1 MACLDIL
8 IPHYRDP
15 AGLKLSLE
23 SIEAQ
28 TWTGDMRVV
37 VVDDGSE
44 PEYLRQAEALLADF
58 PLPHT
63 LERNPINRGR
73 PYTRN
78 RLLDLIDSP
87 FVAWLDAGD
96 VWYPDKLLKQFE
108 HVSRLR
114 YEGKDPDRYWVTC
127 HYDWQWEGRRARTIE
142 QVTEVRQLRELML
155 GQKLRAYLWT
165 LLGTREAF
173 RIAGRFDERLPRLQ
187 DLDYFIRFVLAG
199 GEMTVPPRTE
209 ALCRY
214 HKSDVGRNA
223 TEIRACNSL
232 IFRKYRPHFQ
242 NYGPSFMKTIR
253 YNADMLSARFARNN
267 GALFLNLY
275 YIGNATLAH
284 PKRAIG
290 AARFHLRAS
299 AED

>member
-1 MACLDIL
+1 LAGLDIL
-8 IPHYRDP
+8 IPHYRDLE
-15 AGLKLSLE
+15 GLRLSLA
-23 SIEAQ
+23 SIAEQ
-28 TWTGDMRVV
+28 TWTGDMRIV

-44 PEYLRQAEALLADF
+44 PEIYQSVEALLAEQD
-58 PLPHT
+58 LPCT
-63 LERNPINRGR
+63 LERNLSNRGR

-96 VWYPDKLLKQFE
+96 VWYADKLRVQFE
-108 HVSRLR
+108 HVNRLR
-114 YEGKDPDRYWVTC
+114 YRGEDPDRYWVTC
-127 HYDWQWEGRRARTIE
+127 HYDWQWQGRRARKVE
-142 QVTEVRQLRELML
+142 QQTDGRQLRELML

-187 DLDYFIRFVLAG
+187 DLDYFIRFLLAG
-199 GEMTVPPRTE
+199 GEMTVPPHRG

-223 TEIRACNSL
+223 REIRACNEL
-232 IFRKYRPHFQ
+232 IHRKYRPHLQSF
-242 NYGPSFMKTIR
+242 GPSFLRTIR
-253 YNADMLSARFARNN
+253 YNAEMLSARFAQNN
-267 GALFLNLY
+267 GEPMNNLVY
-275 YIGNATLAH
+275 VTRATIAH

-290 AARFHLRAS
+290 AMRYRWRKGS
-299 AED
+299 A